1 MIPSIPKGRQYAQ
14 GPSRCLK
21 AGFSLVMTLMLMIL
35 LSVIVVGLLSLSSIA
50 LRTSAQ
56 TEAIGVAR
64 ANAKLAVQLA
74 IGELQTQA
82 GIDTRITARAEL
94 SGGSCNEYRI

>member
-1 MIPSIPKGRQYAQ
+1 MKRGSPAPAM
-14 GPSRCLK
+14 
-21 AGFSLVMTLMLMIL
+21 MTLMLMIL